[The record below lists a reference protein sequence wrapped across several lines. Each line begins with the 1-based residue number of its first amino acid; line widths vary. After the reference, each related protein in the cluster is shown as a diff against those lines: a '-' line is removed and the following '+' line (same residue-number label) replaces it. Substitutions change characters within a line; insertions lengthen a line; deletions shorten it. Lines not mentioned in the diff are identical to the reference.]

1 MEMNL
6 FKDFIGL
13 FFPDICL
20 ICGNSL
26 YHGEQIVCSRC
37 LLHLPETNFHLQ
49 DDNPVARVFWGRVPI
64 DKASSLYYYK
74 KGGSVQQLIH
84 QFKYHGHQEVG
95 NFLGRYF
102 GEVLRQTDFFNNAID
117 YILPIPLHPKKLKIR
132 GFNQAEIFA
141 LGLAESLESVVD
153 NSSVVRRV
161 ATSTQTKKSRYKR
174 WENVNEI
181 FQLTHPEKLEG
192 KNILLVDDVITTG
205 STMEACLQ
213 VLNAVKNI
221 HLNVASIAFAHH

>member
-1 MEMNL
+1 MNL
-6 FKDFIGL
+6 LKDFIGL
-13 FFPDICL
+13 FFPNICL
-20 ICGNSL
+20 VCGASL
-26 YHGEQIVCSRC
+26 YRGEEVVCTRC
-37 LLHLPETNFHLQ
+37 QLHLPETNFHLHA
-49 DDNPVARVFWGRVPI
+49 DNPVSRLFWGRVNLE
-64 DKASSLYYYK
+64 KATSLYFYK

-95 NFLGRYF
+95 TYF
-102 GEVLRQTDFFNNAID
+102 GKYYGNVLLKSGLFNPIDFVI
-117 YILPIPLHPKKLKIR
+117 PIPLHPDKLKKR

-141 LGLAESLESVVD
+141 LGLAESMETIVD
-153 NSSVVRRV
+153 NTAVARQV

-181 FQLTHPEKLEG
+181 FRLTNPALLEN

-213 VLNAVKNI
+213 TLGKVPGIKLNAV
-221 HLNVASIAFAHH
+221 SIAFAHH